1 MAINDPMGGPNR
13 LRRAAEPTARRSGTR
28 AALFWVFALVAGL
41 GHRAAARALS
51 RQARRRRTGRRGRG
65 VVVAAVDLPLAAKLK
80 LEDLKVIEWPADHLP
95 PGAISD
101 PKELVGRVLISRV
114 LAQQPLL
121 PGMLAAKNAGS
132 GLAALIPSNMR
143 AIAVRVDDVVGVA
156 GFIHADDRV
165 DVLVTHAPERPRARE
180 STTKV
185 FLQNVKVLAV
195 GQEVDNGDKSRLH
208 ATPATVA
215 TLLVSPQDA
224 ERLVLA
230 QTRGRIML
238 TLRSWTDSLPVDTDR
253 REPVGLGRR
262 RRRSRVKDNGADAAA
277 AHAQARVAPRQGRQG
292 AAAGAAPCRRTGA
305 AAEGHRRDSARRSL
319 RTAQLQPRR
328 EAIVTPRRLV
338 GAASIADIADASQPA
353 ALAAPR
359 APDQRRPP
367 SASIA
372 RSAR

>member
-1 MAINDPMGGPNR
+1 LAINDTMGGPNR
-13 LRRAAEPTARRSGTR
+13 LRSAAVPQARRSGTR
-28 AALFWVFALVAGL
+28 AALFWAFALVAGL
-41 GHRAAARALS
+41 GTALLLARYLDKKGGGATVAMS
-51 RQARRRRTGRRGRG
+51 G
-65 VVVAAVDLPLAAKLK
+65 VVVAAADLPLAARLK
-80 LEDLKVIEWPADHLP
+80 IEDLKVIEWPADHIP
-95 PGAISD
+95 PGALSD

-165 DVLVTHAPERPRARE
+165 DVLVTMRPTYQGAE

-185 FLQNVKVLAV
+185 FLQNIKVLAV

-230 QTRGRIML
+230 QTEGRIML
-238 TLRSWTDSLPVDTDR
+238 TLRSWTDSQPVDTNGASPSGLVGGGPVAQ
-253 REPVGLGRR
+253 REP
-262 RRRSRVKDNGADAAA
+262 SAAA
-277 AHAQARVAPRQGRQG
+277 AGSGRQMVGKHGKGGKG
-292 AAAGAAPCRRTGA
+292 APPPPPTLTAEAPA
-305 AAEGHRRDSARRSL
+305 QIDKVEIL
-319 RTAQLQPRR
+319 RGDRF
-328 EAIVTPRRLV
+328 E
-338 GAASIADIADASQPA
+338 
-353 ALAAPR
+353 
-359 APDQRRPP
+359 QRNFNRGEK
-367 SASIA
+367 
-372 RSAR
+372 R